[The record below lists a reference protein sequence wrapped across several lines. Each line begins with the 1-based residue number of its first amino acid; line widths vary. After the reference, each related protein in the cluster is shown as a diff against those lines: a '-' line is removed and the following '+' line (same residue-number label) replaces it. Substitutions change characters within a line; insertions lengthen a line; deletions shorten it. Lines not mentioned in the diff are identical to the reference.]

1 MIVPAPNTD
10 MTQERFE
17 EQDRFMNELE
27 TNLTDMHNKLNAL
40 FKVQGQLKD
49 LLKDLDNEDLKKEG
63 QSLLDKLKAWDEDMV
78 QRKSQAYD
86 DVENFPNKF
95 TAEYLFL
102 MNQSNSSLP
111 RVNQSS
117 KDRRKEL
124 DAQWVG
130 LKQRAETLM
139 KTDIPNFNKKL
150 WENGVGAI
158 RM

>member
-1 MIVPAPNTD
+1 MK
-10 MTQERFE
+10 E
-17 EQDRFMNELE
+17 
-27 TNLTDMHNKLNAL
+27 
-40 FKVQGQLKD
+40 
-49 LLKDLDNEDLKKEG
+49 LDNADLKKEG
-63 QSLLDKLKAWDEDMV
+63 QALLDKLKTWDEEMV

-117 KDRRKEL
+117 IDRRNEL

-139 KTDIPNFNKKL
+139 KSDIPEFNKKL
-150 WENGVGAI
+150 WDNGVGAI